1 MKGLTYQRDTHTLLN
16 QSLTA
21 KAEQQLINKI
31 LPLLPS
37 WINSD
42 ILTFTGLT
50 SSFII
55 AGGYILSSQNK
66 SLLFLAC
73 FGFILHWFGD
83 SFDGQLARFRK
94 KTRPNYGYYI
104 DHIID
109 GLSVAI
115 FGLGLG
121 YSPFIRIETA
131 FAFILVYLLAEIHV
145 LLVKSVQNVFKLS
158 LGLFG
163 PTELRIL
170 GIILSLYIY
179 FSSPHHLIIL
189 KANITQYDLILITTL
204 IIMTPTLVI
213 NIIQKGIEL
222 NNIDTHNWK
231 K

>member
-1 MKGLTYQRDTHTLLN
+1 MKGLTYRRDTHTLIN

-37 WINSD
+37 WINPD
-42 ILTFTGLT
+42 ILTFTGLA

-55 AGGYILSSQNK
+55 AGGYILSSQSK

-73 FGFILHWFGD
+73 LGFILHWFGD
-83 SFDGQLARFRK
+83 SLDGQLARFRK

-109 GLSVAI
+109 GLSVTI
-115 FGLGLG
+115 IGLGLG

-131 FAFILVYLLAEIHV
+131 FAFISLYLLAEIHV
-145 LLVKSVQNVFKLS
+145 LLTKSVQNIFKLS

-179 FSSPHHLIIL
+179 FSSPRRLIIL
-189 KANITQYDLILITTL
+189 GANITQYDLILITILTTMALML
-204 IIMTPTLVI
+204 II
-213 NIIQKGIEL
+213 NITQKGIEL
-222 NNIDTHNWK
+222 NKIDTRDWK